1 MDNGVNRWV
10 LDRPMLNSYMY
21 KLRCAFHGHL
31 MISDKLPVPFF
42 VTSLSLCGRGAHIP
56 TEFGANIFVIPQTLT
71 LPEIQYGGRRRL
83 GFSWKVTLARCGLM
97 RVSCSNISHSR
108 WDWNTFVLNVRL
120 MTSCELTSGC
130 IIGREHTSVSMALV
144 FLHTKFGVINIF
156 PLRRHCHCRR
166 HELLQAV
173 GPCRAPAKAP
183 PTRRVDPCKNFV
195 SIGWV
200 VFTVKWFKYF
210 IVQAWNSYSR
220 QKKSSLVFFW
230 KKNP

>member
-120 MTSCELTSGC
+120 MTSCELTFGC

-156 PLRRHCHCRR
+156 IHCVAWWRQWQCLRCVDIATAATMNCCKPSDRAVHLPRPRPL
-166 HELLQAV
+166 
-173 GPCRAPAKAP
+173 
-183 PTRRVDPCKNFV
+183 
-195 SIGWV
+195 V
-200 VFTVKWFKYF
+200 VWILVK
-210 IVQAWNSYSR
+210 I
-220 QKKSSLVFFW
+220 SLVLDE
-230 KKNP
+230 